1 VVNFLARWNVYQAKV
16 MSSVETSVIVAS
28 AAADIREG
36 IRRCARGI
44 PNLRIVAEAKDGK
57 EALTSL
63 LNHTPDVAVLDVVM
77 PLYTGKEVLEEIRQR
92 NLKTRVLLI
101 TEHACPELLAPAFWS
116 DALGY
121 LYIGDGLED
130 WVVPALKTLIQGR
143 HFVSPTPLE
152 ALRSQH
158 ASFSREQQIHLP
170 LSGAE
175 VDILKLTVRGK
186 SDKEMANAL
195 DIPVRTIEKRKARL
209 RRKIGVNSTV
219 ELAVYAVTQ
228 RLFDAE
234 DFSFRGSVRG

>member
-1 VVNFLARWNVYQAKV
+1 
-16 MSSVETSVIVAS
+16 MSSAETSVVIAT
-28 AAADIREG
+28 AADDIRDE
-36 IRRCARGI
+36 IRQCARSI
-44 PNLRIVAEAKDGK
+44 ANLRIVAEAKDGK
-57 EALTSL
+57 EALASL
-63 LNHTPDVAVLDVVM
+63 LSYTPDVAVLDVLM
-77 PLYTGKEVLEEIRQR
+77 PSHTGKEILEELRRR
-92 NLKTRVLLI
+92 NLQTRVLLVSAQ
-101 TEHACPELLAPAFWS
+101 HCPQYLAPTFWN

-121 LYIGDGLED
+121 LYIGDGLAD
-130 WVVPALKTLIQGR
+130 WMAPALKAVIMGR

-152 ALRSQH
+152 ALKSQH
-158 ASFSREQQIHLP
+158 ASFSRDQQIHPP

-209 RRKIGVNSTV
+209 RRKIGVGSTV
-219 ELAVYAVTQ
+219 ELAVYAVTR

>member
-1 VVNFLARWNVYQAKV
+1 
-16 MSSVETSVIVAS
+16 
-28 AAADIREG
+28 
-36 IRRCARGI
+36 
-44 PNLRIVAEAKDGK
+44 
-57 EALTSL
+57 
-63 LNHTPDVAVLDVVM
+63 
-77 PLYTGKEVLEEIRQR
+77 
-92 NLKTRVLLI
+92 
-101 TEHACPELLAPAFWS
+101 
-116 DALGY
+116 
-121 LYIGDGLED
+121 
-130 WVVPALKTLIQGR
+130 
-143 HFVSPTPLE
+143 LE

-158 ASFSREQQIHLP
+158 ASFSREQQVHLP

-234 DFSFRGSVRG
+234 DFSFRGSARG

>member
-1 VVNFLARWNVYQAKV
+1 
-16 MSSVETSVIVAS
+16 MSSAETTAIIGT
-28 AAADIREG
+28 AAADIRQR
-36 IRRCARGI
+36 IRRFAGAI

-57 EALTSL
+57 EALASL
-63 LNHTPDVAVLDVVM
+63 LSHAPDVAVLDVLM
-77 PLYTGKEVLEEIRQR
+77 PLYTGKEVLEELRRR
-92 NLKTRVLLI
+92 NLKTRVLLL
-101 TEHACPELLAPAFWS
+101 TGQNCPEYLAPTFWS
-116 DALGY
+116 EALGY

-130 WVVPALKTLIQGR
+130 WVVPALKAMILGR

-158 ASFSREQQIHLP
+158 GFSSLEKPHHLS

-186 SDKEMANAL
+186 SDKEMANTL

-209 RRKIGVNSTV
+209 RRKVGVNSTV

-228 RLFDAE
+228 RLCDAE
-234 DFSFRGSVRG
+234 DFSFRGSIRG